1 MSKTIDEQLE
11 RLASAQERTAE
22 AQERSATALEGILE
36 AVLNFKFEQ
45 VGNIAVAGVNAAEA
59 DDAGTDD
66 EPATEETAV
75 EETQAEVAEEAEAEE
90 QQPEPEP
97 EPDAQDEPDDAAE
110 AEAGDAPGDEG
121 DPLGDGDA
129 AVDEPELPA
138 KLTNDTLRGFARDL
152 MEKEGKAAVFEVL
165 AEVGKGYKAVGEVS
179 KEDLKEA
186 HLKMA
191 ARLKG

>member
-1 MSKTIDEQLE
+1 MTKTIDEQLE
-11 RLASAQERTAE
+11 RLASAQERTAD
-22 AQERSATALEGILE
+22 ALEGLLDAINGLKFGYAHE
-36 AVLNFKFEQ
+36 AE
-45 VGNIAVAGVNAAEA
+45 
-59 DDAGTDD
+59 DAGTDD

-75 EETQAEVAEEAEAEE
+75 EETQVEVAEEAEAEE

-97 EPDAQDEPDDAAE
+97 EPDAEDAPDDTAE

-129 AVDEPELPA
+129 TVDEPELPA
-138 KLTNDTLRGFARDL
+138 KLTNDTLRGFARDV
-152 MEKEGKAAVFEVL
+152 MEKDGKAAVFEVL

-186 HLKMA
+186 HLKMM

>member
-1 MSKTIDEQLE
+1 MTKTIDEQLE
-11 RLASAQERTAE
+11 RLASAQERTA
-22 AQERSATALEGILE
+22 TALEGILE
-36 AVLNFKFEQ
+36 A
-45 VGNIAVAGVNAAEA
+45 IASATVTVRMPETQN
-59 DDAGTDD
+59 AGTDD
-66 EPATEETAV
+66 EPATEEATV
-75 EETQAEVAEEAEAEE
+75 EEAQVEVTEEAEAEE

-97 EPDAQDEPDDAAE
+97 EPNAEDEPGDTAE

-138 KLTNDTLRGFARDL
+138 KLTNDTLRGFARSL

-165 AEVGKGYKAVGEVS
+165 AEVGKGYKAVGEVP

>member
-1 MSKTIDEQLE
+1 MTKTIDEQLE
-11 RLASAQERTAE
+11 RLASAQERTA
-22 AQERSATALEGILE
+22 TALESILE
-36 AVLNFKFEQ
+36 A
-45 VGNIAVAGVNAAEA
+45 IASATVTVRMPETHEY
-59 DDAGTDD
+59 AGTDD
-66 EPATEETAV
+66 EPATEEATV
-75 EETQAEVAEEAEAEE
+75 EEAQVEVTEEAEAEE
-90 QQPEPEP
+90 QQPEPNAE
-97 EPDAQDEPDDAAE
+97 DEPGDAAE

-138 KLTNDTLRGFARDL
+138 KLTNDTLRGFARNL

-165 AEVGKGYKAVGEVS
+165 AEVGKGYKAVGEVP

-186 HLKMA
+186 HLKMV

>member
-1 MSKTIDEQLE
+1 MNKTIDEQLE

-22 AQERSATALEGILE
+22 AQERSATALEGILK
-36 AVLNFKFEQ
+36 A
-45 VGNIAVAGVNAAEA
+45 IASATVSVSVTETY
-59 DDAGTDD
+59 DDARTDD

-75 EETQAEVAEEAEAEE
+75 EEMQVEVAEEAEAEE

-97 EPDAQDEPDDAAE
+97 EPDAEGEQDGEAE
-110 AEAGDAPGDEG
+110 AEAGDADGDDDG

-129 AVDEPELPA
+129 AVDDYPLPA

-152 MEKEGKAAVFEVL
+152 MEREGKAAVFEVL

>member
-1 MSKTIDEQLE
+1 MTKTIDEQLE
-11 RLASAQERTAE
+11 RLASAQER
-22 AQERSATALEGILE
+22 SADALESIYGALRALLKPNAE
-36 AVLNFKFEQ
+36 T
-45 VGNIAVAGVNAAEA
+45 VAAMAEGE
-59 DDAGTDD
+59 DDAGTDDD
-66 EPATEETAV
+66 EPATEEAAV
-75 EETQAEVAEEAEAEE
+75 EEAQVEVAEEAEAEE

-97 EPDAQDEPDDAAE
+97 EPNAEDEPGDAAE

-138 KLTNDTLRGFARDL
+138 KLTNDTLRGFARNL

-165 AEVGKGYKAVGEVS
+165 AEVGKGYKAVGEVP

>member
-22 AQERSATALEGILE
+22 AQERSATALEGILK
-36 AVLNFKFEQ
+36 A
-45 VGNIAVAGVNAAEA
+45 IASATVSVRVTETN
-59 DDAGTDD
+59 DDARTDD
-66 EPATEETAV
+66 EPATEEATV
-75 EETQAEVAEEAEAEE
+75 EETQVEVAEEAEAEE
-90 QQPEPEP
+90 QQPEP
-97 EPDAQDEPDDAAE
+97 DAADEPDDAAE
-110 AEAGDAPGDEG
+110 AEASDAPGDDDG

>member
-1 MSKTIDEQLE
+1 MNKTIDEQLE
-11 RLASAQERTAE
+11 RLASAQER
-22 AQERSATALEGILE
+22 SATALEGILK
-36 AVLNFKFEQ
+36 A
-45 VGNIAVAGVNAAEA
+45 IANATVSVRVTETH

-75 EETQAEVAEEAEAEE
+75 EETQVTEEAEAEE
-90 QQPEPEP
+90 QQSEPEP
-97 EPDAQDEPDDAAE
+97 GAQDEPDDAAE

-129 AVDEPELPA
+129 AVDEPKLPA

-186 HLKMA
+186 HLKMM

>member
-22 AQERSATALEGILE
+22 AQERSATALEGILK
-36 AVLNFKFEQ
+36 A
-45 VGNIAVAGVNAAEA
+45 IASATVSVRATETN

-97 EPDAQDEPDDAAE
+97 EPDAEDAPDDAAE
-110 AEAGDAPGDEG
+110 AEAGDADGDDDG

>member
-22 AQERSATALEGILE
+22 AQERSAAALEGILK
-36 AVLNFKFEQ
+36 A
-45 VGNIAVAGVNAAEA
+45 IASVRISASVTETYAN
-59 DDAGTDD
+59 AGTDD
-66 EPATEETAV
+66 EPATEETAIEETPV
-75 EETQAEVAEEAEAEE
+75 EETQS
-90 QQPEPEP
+90 EP
-97 EPDAQDEPDDAAE
+97 EPDAGDEPDDAAE
-110 AEAGDAPGDEG
+110 VEADRAGGDDEE

-129 AVDEPELPA
+129 AGDDYTLPA

-186 HLKMA
+186 HLKMI

>member
-1 MSKTIDEQLE
+1 MTKTIDEQLE
-11 RLASAQERTAE
+11 RLASAQERTA
-22 AQERSATALEGILE
+22 TALEGILE
-36 AVLNFKFEQ
+36 A
-45 VGNIAVAGVNAAEA
+45 IASATVTVRMPETH
-59 DDAGTDD
+59 DHAGTDD
-66 EPATEETAV
+66 APATEEATV
-75 EETQAEVAEEAEAEE
+75 EEAQVEVVEEAEAEE

-97 EPDAQDEPDDAAE
+97 ESNAEDEPGDAAE

-138 KLTNDTLRGFARDL
+138 KLTNDTLRGFARNL

>member
-22 AQERSATALEGILE
+22 AQERSATALEGILK
-36 AVLNFKFEQ
+36 A
-45 VGNIAVAGVNAAEA
+45 IASATVSVRVTETN
-59 DDAGTDD
+59 DDARTDD

-75 EETQAEVAEEAEAEE
+75 EEAQAEVAEEAEAEE

-97 EPDAQDEPDDAAE
+97 SAADEPDDAAE

-165 AEVGKGYKAVGEVS
+165 AEVGK
-179 KEDLKEA
+179 
-186 HLKMA
+186 
-191 ARLKG
+191 

>member
-11 RLASAQERTAE
+11 RLASAQER
-22 AQERSATALEGILE
+22 SAKALEGILE

-45 VGNIAVAGVNAAEA
+45 VGNIAVASTCAAEA
-59 DDAGTDD
+59 NNAGTDD
-66 EPATEETAV
+66 EPATEEATV
-75 EETQAEVAEEAEAEE
+75 EETQAEVVEETQAEE
-90 QQPEPEP
+90 QQSEP

-110 AEAGDAPGDEG
+110 AEAGDASGDDG

>member
-22 AQERSATALEGILE
+22 AQERSATALEGILK
-36 AVLNFKFEQ
+36 A
-45 VGNIAVAGVNAAEA
+45 IASATVSVRVTETY
-59 DDAGTDD
+59 DDARTDD

-75 EETQAEVAEEAEAEE
+75 EETQVEVAEEAEAEE
-90 QQPEPEP
+90 QQPEP

-186 HLKMA
+186 HLKMV

>member
-22 AQERSATALEGILE
+22 AQERSATALEGILK
-36 AVLNFKFEQ
+36 A
-45 VGNIAVAGVNAAEA
+45 IASATVSVRATETN

-75 EETQAEVAEEAEAEE
+75 EETQVEVAEEAEAEE
-90 QQPEPEP
+90 QQPEP

-110 AEAGDAPGDEG
+110 AEAGDAPGDDG

-179 KEDLKEA
+179 KEDLKDA

>member
-22 AQERSATALEGILE
+22 AQERSATALEGILK
-36 AVLNFKFEQ
+36 A
-45 VGNIAVAGVNAAEA
+45 IASATVSVRVTETN

-75 EETQAEVAEEAEAEE
+75 EETQVTEEAEAEE

-97 EPDAQDEPDDAAE
+97 EPDAEDEPDDAAE

>member
-22 AQERSATALEGILE
+22 AQERSATALEGILK
-36 AVLNFKFEQ
+36 A
-45 VGNIAVAGVNAAEA
+45 IASATVSVRVTETH

-75 EETQAEVAEEAEAEE
+75 EETQVTEEAEAEE

-97 EPDAQDEPDDAAE
+97 SAADEPDDAAE
-110 AEAGDAPGDEG
+110 AEASDAPGDDDG

>member
-1 MSKTIDEQLE
+1 MTKTIDEQLE
-11 RLASAQERTAE
+11 RLASAQERTA
-22 AQERSATALEGILE
+22 TALEGILE
-36 AVLNFKFEQ
+36 A
-45 VGNIAVAGVNAAEA
+45 IASATVTVRMPETHEY
-59 DDAGTDD
+59 AGTDD
-66 EPATEETAV
+66 APATEEAAV
-75 EETQAEVAEEAEAEE
+75 EEAQVEVAEEAKAEE
-90 QQPEPEP
+90 QQPEPDP
-97 EPDAQDEPDDAAE
+97 EDEQGGEAE

-138 KLTNDTLRGFARDL
+138 KLTNDTLRGFARNL

-165 AEVGKGYKAVGEVS
+165 AEIGKGYKAVGEVP

>member
-1 MSKTIDEQLE
+1 MTKTIDEQLE
-11 RLASAQERTAE
+11 RLASAQERTA
-22 AQERSATALEGILE
+22 TALEGILE
-36 AVLNFKFEQ
+36 AITSATVTVRMPETHRY
-45 VGNIAVAGVNAAEA
+45 
-59 DDAGTDD
+59 AGTDD
-66 EPATEETAV
+66 EPATEEATV
-75 EETQAEVAEEAEAEE
+75 EEAQVEVAEEAEAEE

-97 EPDAQDEPDDAAE
+97 EPDAEDEPSGEAE
-110 AEAGDAPGDEG
+110 AEAGDASGDEG

-129 AVDEPELPA
+129 AVDEQPVLPA

-165 AEVGKGYKAVGEVS
+165 AEVGKGYKAVGEVP

>member
-1 MSKTIDEQLE
+1 MTKTIDEQLE
-11 RLASAQERTAE
+11 RLASAQERTATMLE
-22 AQERSATALEGILE
+22 GNLKAIASATVTVRMPETH
-36 AVLNFKFEQ
+36 
-45 VGNIAVAGVNAAEA
+45 
-59 DDAGTDD
+59 DHAGTDD
-66 EPATEETAV
+66 APATEEATV
-75 EETQAEVAEEAEAEE
+75 EEAQVEVAE
-90 QQPEPEP
+90 
-97 EPDAQDEPDDAAE
+97 AE

-138 KLTNDTLRGFARDL
+138 KLTNDTLRGFARNL

-165 AEVGKGYKAVGEVS
+165 AEVGKGYKAVGEVP

>member
-22 AQERSATALEGILE
+22 AQERSATALEGILK
-36 AVLNFKFEQ
+36 A
-45 VGNIAVAGVNAAEA
+45 IASATVSVRVTETN
-59 DDAGTDD
+59 DDARTDD

-75 EETQAEVAEEAEAEE
+75 EEAQAEVVEEEGAEE

-97 EPDAQDEPDDAAE
+97 DAADEPDDAAE
-110 AEAGDAPGDEG
+110 AEASDAPGDDDG

-129 AVDEPELPA
+129 AVDEPKLPA

-152 MEKEGKAAVFEVL
+152 MEREGKAAVFEVL
-165 AEVGKGYKAVGEVS
+165 ATVGKGYKAVGEVS

>member
-22 AQERSATALEGILE
+22 AQERSATALEGILK
-36 AVLNFKFEQ
+36 A
-45 VGNIAVAGVNAAEA
+45 IASATVSVRVTETNN
-59 DDAGTDD
+59 DAGTDD

-75 EETQAEVAEEAEAEE
+75 EETQAEVAEEVEAEE

-138 KLTNDTLRGFARDL
+138 KLTNDTLRGFARGL

-179 KEDLKEA
+179 KEDLKDA

>member
-1 MSKTIDEQLE
+1 MTKTIDEQLE
-11 RLASAQERTAE
+11 RLASAQERTA
-22 AQERSATALEGILE
+22 TALEGILE
-36 AVLNFKFEQ
+36 A
-45 VGNIAVAGVNAAEA
+45 IASATVTVRMPETHGHAR
-59 DDAGTDD
+59 TDH
-66 EPATEETAV
+66 EPAIEEASV
-75 EETQAEVAEEAEAEE
+75 EEAQVEVAEEAEAEE
-90 QQPEPEP
+90 QQPEPERNA
-97 EPDAQDEPDDAAE
+97 EDEPGGAAE
-110 AEAGDAPGDEG
+110 AEAGDASGDEG

-138 KLTNDTLRGFARDL
+138 KLTNDTLRGFARSL

-165 AEVGKGYKAVGEVS
+165 AEVGKGYKAVGEVP

>member
-1 MSKTIDEQLE
+1 MNKTIDEQLE

-22 AQERSATALEGILE
+22 AQERSATALEGILK
-36 AVLNFKFEQ
+36 A
-45 VGNIAVAGVNAAEA
+45 IASATVSVRVTETN

-66 EPATEETAV
+66 EPATEETTV
-75 EETQAEVAEEAEAEE
+75 EETQAEVVEEEGAEE
-90 QQPEPEP
+90 QQSDP
-97 EPDAQDEPDDAAE
+97 EPDAEGEQDGEAE
-110 AEAGDAPGDEG
+110 AEAGDADGDDDDDDDDDDG

-129 AVDEPELPA
+129 AVDDYPLPA

-165 AEVGKGYKAVGEVS
+165 ATVGKGYKAVGEVS
-179 KEDLKEA
+179 KEDLKDA

>member
-1 MSKTIDEQLE
+1 MNKTIDEQLE

-22 AQERSATALEGILE
+22 AQERSATALEGILK
-36 AVLNFKFEQ
+36 V
-45 VGNIAVAGVNAAEA
+45 IASATVSVRVTETN

-97 EPDAQDEPDDAAE
+97 SAEDEPDDTAE

>member
-1 MSKTIDEQLE
+1 MTKTIDEQLE
-11 RLASAQERTAE
+11 RLASAQER
-22 AQERSATALEGILE
+22 SATALEGILK
-36 AVLNFKFEQ
+36 A
-45 VGNIAVAGVNAAEA
+45 IASATVTVRMPETH

-75 EETQAEVAEEAEAEE
+75 EETQVTEEAEAEE
-90 QQPEPEP
+90 QQSEP

-129 AVDEPELPA
+129 AVDEPDEPKLPA

>member
-11 RLASAQERTAE
+11 RLASAQER
-22 AQERSATALEGILE
+22 SADALESIYGALRALLKPNAE
-36 AVLNFKFEQ
+36 T
-45 VGNIAVAGVNAAEA
+45 VAAMAGGE

-75 EETQAEVAEEAEAEE
+75 EETQVEVAEEAEAEE

-97 EPDAQDEPDDAAE
+97 DAEDEPGDAAE

-152 MEKEGKAAVFEVL
+152 MEREGKAAVFEVL
-165 AEVGKGYKAVGEVS
+165 ATVGKGYKAVGEVS

>member
-22 AQERSATALEGILE
+22 AQERSATVLEGILK
-36 AVLNFKFEQ
+36 A
-45 VGNIAVAGVNAAEA
+45 IASATVSVRVTETY

-75 EETQAEVAEEAEAEE
+75 EETQVEVAEEAEAEE

-97 EPDAQDEPDDAAE
+97 DAEDAPDDTAE
-110 AEAGDAPGDEG
+110 AEASDAPGDDDG

-129 AVDEPELPA
+129 TVDEPELPA
-138 KLTNDTLRGFARDL
+138 KLTNDTLRGFARDV
-152 MEKEGKAAVFEVL
+152 MEKDGKAAVFEVL

-186 HLKMA
+186 HLKMM

>member
-22 AQERSATALEGILE
+22 AQERSATALEGILK
-36 AVLNFKFEQ
+36 A
-45 VGNIAVAGVNAAEA
+45 IASATVSVRVTETN

-66 EPATEETAV
+66 EPTTEEATV
-75 EETQAEVAEEAEAEE
+75 EETQAEVVEEEGAEE
-90 QQPEPEP
+90 QQSDP
-97 EPDAQDEPDDAAE
+97 EPDAEGEQDGEAE
-110 AEAGDAPGDEG
+110 AEAGDADGDDDG

-129 AVDEPELPA
+129 TVDEPELPA

-165 AEVGKGYKAVGEVS
+165 ADVGKGYKAVGEVS

>member
-22 AQERSATALEGILE
+22 AQERSATALEGILK
-36 AVLNFKFEQ
+36 A
-45 VGNIAVAGVNAAEA
+45 IASATVSVRVTETN

-75 EETQAEVAEEAEAEE
+75 EETQVEVVEEAEAEE

-97 EPDAQDEPDDAAE
+97 EPDAEDAPDDTAE

-129 AVDEPELPA
+129 TVDEPELPA

-186 HLKMA
+186 HLKMM

>member
-22 AQERSATALEGILE
+22 AQERSATALEGILK
-36 AVLNFKFEQ
+36 A
-45 VGNIAVAGVNAAEA
+45 IASATVSVRVTETN
-59 DDAGTDD
+59 DDARTDD

-75 EETQAEVAEEAEAEE
+75 EETQVEVAEEAEAEE

-110 AEAGDAPGDEG
+110 AEAGDAPGYEG

-129 AVDEPELPA
+129 AVDEPKLPA

-152 MEKEGKAAVFEVL
+152 MEKDGKAAVFEVL

-186 HLKMA
+186 HLKMM